1 MPIHIVLV
9 DEGNNDEIRRLAES
23 KSIPFSHIHIITT
36 FGEEQSPDR
45 TTEVRGVLSS
55 LLGRVLPNLGTDRVL
70 KAPPQQ

>member
-1 MPIHIVLV
+1 VPIHIVLA
-9 DEGNNDEIRRLAES
+9 DKGNNDEVRQLAES

-36 FGEEQSPDR
+36 IGEEQLPDR
-45 TTEVRGVLSS
+45 TTGVRGVLSS